1 MQIKKNRAQFHP
13 LGNSQSWWRK
23 QTGKQLHDIM
33 VTAITKQLIE
43 SWKSSEAEK
52 LCCCTSMFVM
62 GARKYSEIWG
72 AEKGPFPLE
81 GLGIREV
88 GGVRV
93 ECAPCPA

>member
-13 LGNSQSWWRK
+13 LGDSQSYWQK

-33 VTAITKQLIE
+33 VTALTKQLIE

-52 LCCCTSMFVM
+52 LCCCSSTFTM
-62 GARKYSEIWG
+62 GARKYSEIL
-72 AEKGPFPLE
+72 EPRRGPFPLE
-81 GLGIREV
+81 GLGVHEV

-93 ECAPCPA
+93 ECVPCPA

>member
-13 LGNSQSWWRK
+13 LGNSQSYWRK
-23 QTGKQLHDIM
+23 QTGKQLYDIM
-33 VTAITKQLIE
+33 VTALTKQLIE

-52 LCCCTSMFVM
+52 LCCCSSTFIM
-62 GARKYSEIWG
+62 GARKSSEILE
-72 AEKGPFPLE
+72 AKRGPFPLE
-81 GLGIREV
+81 GLGVHEV